1 MMQIL
6 LGAAT
11 NIAVR
16 KSALT
21 LIRMAIV
28 IFEKSKD
35 IYRRQKGIGQM
46 AYMHEGLI
54 VRLSG
59 AFYIFKTKLQ
69 GHGKS
74 DLALFLFEKI
84 AVRLRSFSKNADE
97 FCRCTKTRPV
107 QAG

>member
-1 MMQIL
+1 MMRIPP
-6 LGAAT
+6 GVAT
-11 NIAVR
+11 NIAV
-16 KSALT
+16 KNSISI
-21 LIRMAIV
+21 LIRIEIV
-28 IFEKSKD
+28 LFEKSKD

-54 VRLSG
+54 MRLSG
-59 AFYIFKTKLQ
+59 AFYIFKTRLQ

-84 AVRLRSFSKNADE
+84 VVRLVPFSKTAGE

-107 QAG
+107 QLG

>member
-1 MMQIL
+1 MMRIQPGTSII
-6 LGAAT
+6 
-11 NIAVR
+11 IAVNN
-16 KSALT
+16 SVLI

-28 IFEKSKD
+28 LFEKSKD

-46 AYMHEGLI
+46 AYMHVGLI
-54 VRLSG
+54 MRLSG
-59 AFYIFKTKLQ
+59 AFYIFKARLQ

-84 AVRLRSFSKNADE
+84 VVRLVPFSKTVDE